1 MGQSPRSQEEW
12 EQNTERD
19 RHLLGLIKRKKKKM
33 GEYIENT
40 DFWKRMA
47 FSLNKERKEKLR
59 FLTSWP
65 SGGINAS

>member
-12 EQNTERD
+12 DKTQEEIDTFWGSSKE
-19 RHLLGLIKRKKKKM
+19 KKKRM

-59 FLTSWP
+59 F
-65 SGGINAS
+65 